1 MKKLYAL
8 LFTLALFVLMP
19 LTIEASSLNEDAI
32 DLPRNDSIHSLIPE
46 KSDLTKIVDD
56 TDSRFYKV
64 SLGMNAEESL
74 TLVPSRNKTFDVEIM
89 DNSGN
94 LIVQRY
100 GVGNDGN
107 RQIKFAT
114 NYIGD
119 YYIYIKP
126 SNDGGSDYPYSLR
139 VIAGEPVYLA
149 LNPDHRVNL
158 NTTSITSS
166 KTTSSTQYFD
176 LTNISSIPD
185 DAILTNILVGGKET
199 NRYLTDLYTLKR
211 SILPDSTNN
220 WIDAEYP
227 LYQPSQLD
235 HVPKYAQVKVKQR
248 YAFRISGAFSSSGT
262 YTLNQPYIILS
273 YKREMK

>member
-46 KSDLTKIVDD
+46 KNDLTKIVDD

-64 SLGMNAEESL
+64 SLGMNAEENL

-89 DNSGN
+89 DNYGN
-94 LIVQRY
+94 LIVQRN
-100 GVGNDGN
+100 GVGNDGS

-176 LTNISSIPD
+176 LTNVSSIPD

-211 SILPDSTNN
+211 SILPNSTNN
-220 WIDAEYP
+220 WINAEYP

-235 HVPKYAQVKVKQR
+235 HVPKYAQVKVKQP
-248 YAFRISGAFSSSGT
+248 YAFRISGSFSSSGT
-262 YTLNQPYIILS
+262 YTLSQPYVILS

>member
-8 LFTLALFVLMP
+8 LFTLTLFVLMP
-19 LTIEASSLNEDAI
+19 LSIDANSLYGEVI

-46 KSDLTKIVDD
+46 KNDLTTIVDD

-64 SLGMNAEESL
+64 SLGMNDEESL

-89 DNSGN
+89 DNTGN
-94 LIVQRY
+94 VIVQRY

-107 RQIKFAT
+107 RQIKFET

-139 VIAGEPVYLA
+139 VVAGEPVYLVS
-149 LNPDHRVNL
+149 NPGHRVNL

-166 KTTSSTQYFD
+166 KTTSSIQYFD
-176 LTNISSIPD
+176 LTNVSSIPD
-185 DAILTNILVGGKET
+185 DAILTNILVGGTET
-199 NRYLTDLYTLKR
+199 NRHLTDLYTLKR
-211 SILPDSTNN
+211 SIRPDSTYT
-220 WIDAEYP
+220 WINAVFP
-227 LYQPSQLD
+227 LYQPNQLD
-235 HVPKYAQVKVKQR
+235 HVSKYAQVKVKQR
-248 YAFRISGAFSSSGT
+248 YAFRISGTFSSSGT
-262 YTLNQPYIILS
+262 YTLSQPYIILN

>member
-1 MKKLYAL
+1 MKKFYAL
-8 LFTLALFVLMP
+8 LFTLTLFVLMP
-19 LTIEASSLNEDAI
+19 LTIDANSLYEDAI

-46 KSDLTKIVDD
+46 KNDLTTIVDD

-64 SLGMNAEESL
+64 SLGMYDEESL
-74 TLVPSRNKTFDVEIM
+74 TLVPSRNKTFDVEIR
-89 DNSGN
+89 DNAGN
-94 LIVQRY
+94 PIVQRY
-100 GVGNDGN
+100 GVGDNGN

-149 LNPDHRVNL
+149 LNPGHRVNL

-166 KTTSSTQYFD
+166 KTTSSIQYFD
-176 LTNISSIPD
+176 VTNVSSIPD
-185 DAILTNILVGGKET
+185 DAILTHILVGGTET

-211 SILPDSTNN
+211 SIRPDSTYT
-220 WIDAEYP
+220 WINAEFP
-227 LYQPSQLD
+227 LYQPQQLD

-248 YAFRISGAFSSSGT
+248 YAFRISGTFSSSGT
-262 YTLNQPYIILS
+262 YTLSQPYIILN